1 MCLKSVEWLLRLCFT
16 NPFALVV
23 FFGVIHKNV
32 PILLKLHIKGKF
44 GCNFCWELDEEKGK
58 ERGRRVESG
67 EQDSWVGPIVLSETD
82 LCSFSWLAVR
92 ACTHYRIM
100 VRMAAQAESWAALAS
115 VPGTEGN
122 PIEKQ
127 CDGHNGC
134 DRLAASTGFLLL
146 WLEINHKYPHWHPP
160 TAHQASTQI
169 LTQSQT
175 ERAKKRKREDG
186 KRGLYGVHWST
197 SHQGKEKKRKREKE
211 PR

>member
-1 MCLKSVEWLLRLCFT
+1 MLSDFIYNIVSIVFYKSFCSCH
-16 NPFALVV
+16 
-23 FFGVIHKNV
+23 FFGVNFFFNFSNKNV
-32 PILLKLHIKGKF
+32 PILLKLHIKEKF
-44 GCNFCWELDEEKGK
+44 GRNFCWELDEEKGK
-58 ERGRRVESG
+58 ERGIRLESG

-92 ACTHYRIM
+92 ACAHYRIM
-100 VRMAAQAESWAALAS
+100 VRMAAWAESWAALAS
-115 VPGTEGN
+115 VPGTEGK

-186 KRGLYGVHWST
+186 KRGLYGVH
-197 SHQGKEKKRKREKE
+197 
-211 PR
+211 